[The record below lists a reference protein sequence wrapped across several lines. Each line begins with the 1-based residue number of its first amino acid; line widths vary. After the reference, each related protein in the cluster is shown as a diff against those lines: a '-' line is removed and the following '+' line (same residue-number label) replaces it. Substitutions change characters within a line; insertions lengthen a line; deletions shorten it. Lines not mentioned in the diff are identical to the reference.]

1 MRPIDRCTGQLCPSD
16 LETIVPVPLRAGG
29 DVTDLA
35 DMECLLLMGLR
46 AESRQRTKGHVTQAL
61 RSVRVRS
68 GHARVSQMLRCIDRA
83 IESERASGR
92 DKASYA
98 PIHTHLH
105 QDVFVR

>member
-46 AESRQRTKGHVTQAL
+46 AESRQRTKGHVTQRTKGHVTQAL

-68 GHARVSQMLRCIDRA
+68 GHTCVPDAQMHR
-83 IESERASGR
+83 
-92 DKASYA
+92 
-98 PIHTHLH
+98 
-105 QDVFVR
+105 